1 MSTNRKRRSDEK
13 RPNDPFYYTARVSDP
28 NFYLEQIGEDF
39 TGGHSQVNQN
49 TTGHPDLEANTNN
62 MDLEDDN
69 GIDLCEENNA
79 NEPTERRGED
89 MNFGYYGRQSASVD
103 KFLTSRTRK
112 DPSLAIPM
120 ASEHQCTG
128 KYVNGILW

>member
-13 RPNDPFYYTARVSDP
+13 RPNDPFYYAARVSDP
-28 NFYLEQIGEDF
+28 NYYLEQIGEDF

-62 MDLEDDN
+62 LDLEDDN
-69 GIDLCEENNA
+69 NIDLCEENNA
-79 NEPTERRGED
+79 NEPPERRGED

-103 KFLTSRTRK
+103 KF
-112 DPSLAIPM
+112 
-120 ASEHQCTG
+120 
-128 KYVNGILW
+128 